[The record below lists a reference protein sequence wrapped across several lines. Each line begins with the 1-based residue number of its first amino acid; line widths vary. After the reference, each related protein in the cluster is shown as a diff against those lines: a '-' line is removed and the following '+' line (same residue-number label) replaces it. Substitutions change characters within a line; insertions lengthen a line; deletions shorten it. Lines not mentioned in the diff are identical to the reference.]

1 MDISY
6 TITKMTGF
14 KRDRVDRCFLVY
26 RGECADTVAFINKA
40 MAPDRR
46 LTAGRGAPGVF
57 DFDGN
62 TFVIRQ
68 YLHGGWLRGI
78 TQSAFLG
85 ERRAFDELDITAYLD
100 ENGFPVV
107 KPFGYI
113 SRKGIIVNELF
124 FITFLVDDSRDLT
137 DYFRSS
143 IKRDRLRM
151 AKKLAAHFFRL
162 GELGIYHPDLHL
174 RNVLVDKT
182 NQLCFLD
189 FDRAYYKHIALD
201 DYEKMFWRLHRYV
214 RKYSDLFG
222 CPVDDRERLIFLRTF
237 ERLSGQKV
245 ISRMQEHRDKK
256 ERAARLGWLIDRM
269 LYKRK

>member
-1 MDISY
+1 MIFFLWKIMDISY
-6 TITKMTGF
+6 TITKMAKF
-14 KRDRVDRCFLVY
+14 KRDRADRCFLVY
-26 RGECADTVAFINKA
+26 RGECTDIAAFINKA

-46 LTAGRGAPGVF
+46 LKAGRGAPGVF

-85 ERRAFDELDITAYLD
+85 ERRAFDELDITAYLE

-113 SRKGIIVNELF
+113 SRRRIIANELF
-124 FITFLVDDSRDLT
+124 FITFFVDDARDLV

-143 IKRDRLRM
+143 HARDRLRM
-151 AKKLAAHFFRL
+151 AKKLAIYFFRL

-174 RNVLVDKT
+174 KNVLVDKD
-182 NQLCFLD
+182 NNS
-189 FDRAYYKHIALD
+189 
-201 DYEKMFWRLHRYV
+201 V
-214 RKYSDLFG
+214 
-222 CPVDDRERLIFLRTF
+222 
-237 ERLSGQKV
+237 
-245 ISRMQEHRDKK
+245 SRFRQGASKK
-256 ERAARLGWLIDRM
+256 DHAG
-269 LYKRK
+269 